1 VAHPQDADGES
12 LARGRLRRNLLAL
25 GGDYALFLVGLSFA
39 ARSTILPAF
48 AAHLEAPNLVIGA
61 IPAVMTVGWLLP
73 SLFAAGHTVTLSRK
87 LPFVLRYTVW
97 ERAPF
102 LVLALAAFFLAVPA
116 PGLTL
121 ALLLI
126 LLLVITGTGGAV
138 IPAWMDI
145 VGRTIPTSLRGRFFA
160 MASLTGNAG
169 GFLGSFA
176 TAYILA
182 TLAAPAGYGVCFV
195 ISAVF
200 MGLSYLA
207 LTFTREPETG
217 IAQPVVPL
225 RTYLARVPAL
235 LRGNRNLSWFLTAQA
250 FDVVGMMSNG
260 FYTVYALR
268 AHAAPAAKVGVFTT
282 LLLSGEIAGNLVLG
296 WLADRAGHRLV
307 IITGAAA
314 TVAAN
319 AVGLAARSVGSFSL
333 VFGLVGLQVAAINVS
348 NFNILL
354 EFAPAAA
361 EQATYI
367 GLGNTLLA
375 PVTFLA
381 PLLAGMMADTLGFE
395 SLFSVAALSGV
406 IGLTLL
412 VLRVRDPRHERA
424 IRT

>member
-1 VAHPQDADGES
+1 M
-12 LARGRLRRNLLAL
+12 
-25 GGDYALFLVGLSFA
+25 VGLSFA

-48 AAHLEAPNLVIGA
+48 AAELGAPNLVIGA

-73 SLFAAGHTVTLSRK
+73 SLFAAGRTVSLARK
-87 LPFVLRYTVW
+87 FPFVLRYTVW

-102 LVLALAAFFLAVPA
+102 LVLALAAFFLATPA
-116 PGLTL
+116 PELTL

-126 LLLVITGTGGAV
+126 LLLVITGAGGV
-138 IPAWMDI
+138 VMPAWMDI
-145 VGRTIPTSLRGRFFA
+145 VGRAIPANLRGRFFA
-160 MASLTGNAG
+160 VAGLTGNVG

-182 TLAAPAGYGVCFV
+182 ALAAPASYGVCFL
-195 ISAVF
+195 ISAFF

-207 LTFTREPETG
+207 LRFTREPETAV
-217 IAQPVVPL
+217 AQPVVPL

-268 AHAAPAAKVGVFTT
+268 THSAPASRVGVFTT

-319 AVGLAARSVGSFSL
+319 VVALVARSAGPFGV
-333 VFGLVGLQVAAINVS
+333 VFGLVGLELAAIHVS
-348 NFNILL
+348 NLNILL

-375 PVTFLA
+375 PVTFAA

-406 IGLTLL
+406 IGLALL

-424 IRT
+424 IRA